1 MRKRLAAALVAVAA
15 IILLVFSI
23 PLAAFV
29 ADVER
34 ERLVTALER
43 DAFIMA
49 GHAKETLNT
58 TEGAVL
64 PSLQPYLAA
73 YDSNDD
79 PRVIVANSLGRVVAS
94 NDNTI
99 VLGTNFSNRPEV
111 ATALGGVPAVGERD
125 SRTLGEP
132 LVFVA
137 VPVFL
142 GDDVLGVVRISHPRS
157 HIDVAVRR
165 RLVGIAT
172 AGGITLL
179 AAAILGIPIALGI
192 ARPIERL
199 TRRTEKLAEG
209 DFSVRADD
217 SSGPHEVRELS
228 RSFNVM
234 AGRLGLLIDG
244 QRQFA
249 GAVSHQLRTP
259 LTALRLRLE
268 QAQDSLGEDN
278 PIAAEALEASRAEAD
293 RLQEMVEQLL
303 ALARIE
309 GRTAATVSVDAV
321 DVVRQRLEMWS
332 PLASERSIDFSVNA
346 PAEALCAV
354 IDGALEQIIDNYIDN
369 ALGVAPDNSVI
380 AISISRES
388 GKVVIDIADQGP
400 GLSDDQL
407 IVAFERFWRGKH
419 TENAPGTGL
428 GLAIVKQL
436 AVASGGDAV
445 LLHRS
450 DGETGVVARV
460 VLAARS

>member
-34 ERLVTALER
+34 ERLVTELER
-43 DAFIMA
+43 DAFILA

-73 YDSNDD
+73 YNSPDD
-79 PRVIVANSLGRVVAS
+79 PRVVIANSGGRVVAS
-94 NDNTI
+94 NDTTI

-111 ATALGGVPAVGERD
+111 ATALTGVPAVGERA

-137 VPVFL
+137 VPVLL
-142 GDDVLGVVRISHPRS
+142 GDSVLGVVRISHPRS
-157 HIDVAVRR
+157 HIDEEVRR
-165 RLVGIAT
+165 RIVGIAT

-217 SSGPHEVRELS
+217 SSGPPEVRELS

-234 AGRLGLLIDG
+234 AGRLGLLING

-309 GRTAATVSVDAV
+309 GRTAATVTVDAV
-321 DVVRQRLEMWS
+321 GVVRHRLEMWS
-332 PLASERSIDFSVNA
+332 PLASERGIDFTVEA
-346 PAEALCAV
+346 PAEANCAV
-354 IDGALEQIIDNYIDN
+354 VDGALEQIVDNFIDN
-369 ALGVAPDNSVI
+369 ALGVAPDKSVI
-380 AISISRES
+380 AISVSRES
-388 GKVVIDIADQGP
+388 GKVFIDIADEGP

-407 IVAFERFWRGKH
+407 LSAFERFWRGKH

-436 AVASGGDAV
+436 AVASGGDAM
-445 LLHRS
+445 LMQRP
-450 DGETGVVARV
+450 DGAAGVVARV
-460 VLAARS
+460 LLVAR

>member
-1 MRKRLAAALVAVAA
+1 
-15 IILLVFSI
+15 
-23 PLAAFV
+23 
-29 ADVER
+29 
-34 ERLVTALER
+34 
-43 DAFIMA
+43 
-49 GHAKETLNT
+49 
-58 TEGAVL
+58 
-64 PSLQPYLAA
+64 
-73 YDSNDD
+73 
-79 PRVIVANSLGRVVAS
+79 
-94 NDNTI
+94 
-99 VLGTNFSNRPEV
+99 
-111 ATALGGVPAVGERD
+111 
-125 SRTLGEP
+125 
-132 LVFVA
+132 
-137 VPVFL
+137 
-142 GDDVLGVVRISHPRS
+142 
-157 HIDVAVRR
+157 
-165 RLVGIAT
+165 
-172 AGGITLL
+172 
-179 AAAILGIPIALGI
+179 
-192 ARPIERL
+192 
-199 TRRTEKLAEG
+199 
-209 DFSVRADD
+209 
-217 SSGPHEVRELS
+217 
-228 RSFNVM
+228 M

-268 QAQDSLGEDN
+268 QAQDSLGDKN
-278 PIAAEALEASRAEAD
+278 PIAAEALEASRAETD

-321 DVVRQRLEMWS
+321 DVMRQRLEMWS

>member
-34 ERLVTALER
+34 ERLVTELER
-43 DAFIMA
+43 DAFILA

-73 YDSNDD
+73 YNSPDD
-79 PRVIVANSLGRVVAS
+79 PRVVIANSGGRVVAS
-94 NDNTI
+94 NDTTI

-111 ATALGGVPAVGERD
+111 ATALTGVPAVGERA

-137 VPVFL
+137 VPVLL
-142 GDDVLGVVRISHPRS
+142 GDSVLGVVRISHPRS
-157 HIDVAVRR
+157 HIDEEVRR
-165 RLVGIAT
+165 RIVGIAT

-217 SSGPHEVRELS
+217 SSGPPEVRELS

-234 AGRLGLLIDG
+234 AGRLGLLING

-309 GRTAATVSVDAV
+309 GRTAATVTVDAV
-321 DVVRQRLEMWS
+321 GVVRQRLEMWS
-332 PLASERSIDFSVNA
+332 PLASERGIDFTVEA
-346 PAEALCAV
+346 PAEANCAV
-354 IDGALEQIIDNYIDN
+354 VDGALEQIVDNFIDN
-369 ALGVAPDNSVI
+369 ALGVAPDKSVI
-380 AISISRES
+380 AISVSRES
-388 GKVVIDIADQGP
+388 GKVFIDIADEGP

-407 IVAFERFWRGKH
+407 LSAFERFWRGKH

-436 AVASGGDAV
+436 AVASGGDAM
-445 LLHRS
+445 LMQRP
-450 DGETGVVARV
+450 DGAAGVVARV
-460 VLAARS
+460 LLVAR

>member
-1 MRKRLAAALVAVAA
+1 MRKRLAISLVVVAT

-23 PLAAFV
+23 PLAYFV
-29 ADVER
+29 SNVER
-34 ERLVTALER
+34 DRLVTALER
-43 DAFIMA
+43 DAFILA

-64 PSLQPYLAA
+64 PSLQPYVNQ
-73 YDSNDD
+73 YVSVDD
-79 PRVIVANSLGRVVAS
+79 PRVIVVNSDGLVIAT
-94 NDNTI
+94 NDST
-99 VLGTNFSNRPEV
+99 VELGTSFVNRPEV
-111 ATALGGVPAVGERD
+111 AKALTGEPAVGERA

-137 VPVFL
+137 VPVLL
-142 GDDVLGVVRISHPRS
+142 GDDVLGVVRISHPQS
-157 HIDVAVRR
+157 HVDREVRR
-165 RLVGIAT
+165 RLVGIGT
-172 AGGITLL
+172 AGLITLV
-179 AAAILGIPIALGI
+179 AAAIVSIPLALGI

-217 SSGPHEVRELS
+217 SSGPPEVRELS
-228 RSFNVM
+228 RSFNSM

-249 GAVSHQLRTP
+249 SAVSHQLRTP

-268 QAQDSLGEDN
+268 QAQESLGADN
-278 PIAAEALEASRAEAD
+278 PIAEEALEASRAETD

-309 GRTAATVSVDAV
+309 GRAAAVSTVDAAE
-321 DVVRQRLEMWS
+321 VVRARTEMWS
-332 PLASERSIDFSVNA
+332 SLASERGIDFQLDIPLTASCIA
-346 PAEALCAV
+346 
-354 IDGALEQIIDNYIDN
+354 IDGALEQIVDNYIDN
-369 ALGVAPDNSVI
+369 ALTVAPDNSEIVVRVTQDD
-380 AISISRES
+380 SRTC
-388 GKVVIDIADQGP
+388 VDVCDAGP
-400 GLSDDQL
+400 GLSDQDL
-407 IVAFERFWRGKH
+407 SRAFERFWRGKH

-445 LLHRS
+445 LLRRG
-450 DGETGVVARV
+450 DGATGVCARV
-460 VLAARS
+460 VLTND

>member
-34 ERLVTALER
+34 ERLVTELER
-43 DAFIMA
+43 DAFILA

-73 YDSNDD
+73 YNSPDD
-79 PRVIVANSLGRVVAS
+79 PRVVIANSGGRVVAS
-94 NDNTI
+94 NDDTI

-111 ATALGGVPAVGERD
+111 ATALTGVPAVGERA

-137 VPVFL
+137 VPVLL
-142 GDDVLGVVRISHPRS
+142 GDSVLGVVRISHPRS
-157 HIDVAVRR
+157 HIDEEVRR
-165 RLVGIAT
+165 RIVGIAT

-217 SSGPHEVRELS
+217 SSGPPEVRELS

-234 AGRLGLLIDG
+234 AGRLGLLING

-309 GRTAATVSVDAV
+309 GRTAATVTVDAV
-321 DVVRQRLEMWS
+321 GVVRHRLEMWS
-332 PLASERSIDFSVNA
+332 PLASERGIDFTVEA
-346 PAEALCAV
+346 PAEANCAV
-354 IDGALEQIIDNYIDN
+354 VDGALEQIVDNFIDN
-369 ALGVAPDNSVI
+369 ALGVAPDKSVI
-380 AISISRES
+380 AISVSRES
-388 GKVVIDIADQGP
+388 GKVFIDIADEGP

-407 IVAFERFWRGKH
+407 LSAFERFWRGKH

-436 AVASGGDAV
+436 AVASGGDAM
-445 LLHRS
+445 LMQRP
-450 DGETGVVARV
+450 DGAAGVVARV
-460 VLAARS
+460 LLVAR